1 MASFPKN
8 KPRSYFFRCLTR
20 RSISFELLGLPAAPQ
35 LTEIELVYSLL
46 IIVEIMARNVS
57 YMIEYQS
64 KFVFFFCSLF
74 HWFFISNSSTNT
86 EIINRLFL
94 LIKDWIDREEQ
105 TLSNEDFLRI
115 LSVVNIVLSYPENTQ
130 FISIFNI
137 YWRFVHMLCV
147 RFVVKITSTDP
158 QDVANNETPRTDTV
172 SKLRNLIFVGMTSV
186 DSSIRALFR
195 PLFYRMLP
203 VDYFARLQFLFNIVL
218 LLLFSSFLILIDL
231 RFRSQA
237 AMASA
242 LRRDLDSVHRSQQ
255 ARRALLENA
264 PFPRGRD
271 RNGPSQRCSSRV
283 HQADFPRDSAERD
296 IEAIRDR

>member
-1 MASFPKN
+1 MASFPKSR
-8 KPRSYFFRCLTR
+8 PRSLFPLCLMR
-20 RSISFELLGLPAAPQ
+20 RSISFELLDLPAIPQ

-46 IIVEIMARNVS
+46 ILIEIMARNVN

-64 KFVFFFCSLF
+64 KFVLFFCSLF

-105 TLSNEDFLRI
+105 TLSNEDFFRI
-115 LSVVNIVLSYPENTQ
+115 LGVVNIVLSYPENTQ

-137 YWRFVHMLCV
+137 YWRFVRMLCV
-147 RFVVKITSTDP
+147 RFVVTIKSTDP
-158 QDVANNETPRTDTV
+158 QDVANNETPRTDIV

-203 VDYFARLQFLFNIVL
+203 VDYFARLQFLFNIVFP
-218 LLLFSSFLILIDL
+218 LLFFLSHPHRPSISQPSSSG
-231 RFRSQA
+231 FRS
-237 AMASA
+237 
-242 LRRDLDSVHRSQQ
+242 
-255 ARRALLENA
+255 
-264 PFPRGRD
+264 
-271 RNGPSQRCSSRV
+271 SSR
-283 HQADFPRDSAERD
+283 S
-296 IEAIRDR
+296 